1 MKQKKLRNARLCINK
16 FKGKMTCLSSV
27 LLISFLLPA
36 CNTVYEAERID
47 ASDLDNE
54 PRVAFVR
61 PDKYS
66 FAIFGSRSIKEHV
79 EITYERFSTD
89 NSGYPL
95 VELGLR
101 NKGGQS
107 FWDNKATN
115 ITLSIKTNFYKEI
128 KPSQGAPVYETN
140 WRQLRIVRGDTVH
153 YKVLCPVKLANSY
166 QIRISENIK

>member
-89 NSGYPL
+89 DSGYPL

-101 NKGGQS
+101 NKGGNL
-107 FWDNKATN
+107 FG
-115 ITLSIKTNFYKEI
+115 IIKQPILLF
-128 KPSQGAPVYETN
+128 Q
-140 WRQLRIVRGDTVH
+140 
-153 YKVLCPVKLANSY
+153 
-166 QIRISENIK
+166 

>member
-66 FAIFGSRSIKEHV
+66 FAIFGSFVKEHGSKTR
-79 EITYERFSTD
+79 IIPFSII
-89 NSGYPL
+89 
-95 VELGLR
+95 VKR
-101 NKGGQS
+101 R
-107 FWDNKATN
+107 
-115 ITLSIKTNFYKEI
+115 
-128 KPSQGAPVYETN
+128 PSYVCDSKYAILD
-140 WRQLRIVRGDTVH
+140 W
-153 YKVLCPVKLANSY
+153 
-166 QIRISENIK
+166 